1 MKGFVQLLIGTFCWG
16 IVYAQPAGQVQGTI
30 RDARTLVPLAG
41 ITVRTGQGNFS
52 AVSDAGGRYL
62 LQQVKTGSYSIE
74 AGGVGYRTAR
84 QFDVPVTTGNTIE
97 LNFELEPESKELES
111 VSIRSYASKPAG
123 TVNSVQRLGITEI
136 AKYPGANFDIAK
148 VVQSLPGVSGS
159 VGFRNDIIIRGGAPN
174 EVVYFLDGIEI
185 PSINHFATQGAA
197 GGPVGLLNVSF
208 IEGVTLHTSG
218 FPSKYE
224 NPLSGVLQFKQK
236 SGNPDRFQGNFR
248 LSASEA
254 ALTAEG
260 PLGKKGGNTTYMV
273 SARRSYLQ
281 LIFKLIDLPFL
292 PDYWDYQYKITHKAG
307 KKDEINFIGIGAID
321 NFSFRRPN
329 NPTLEQLAILDQI
342 PLNSQRTNTVGVSW
356 RHSLDKGFW
365 QLALSN
371 SRLVNSADQFTN
383 NEKPSDTTRILGY
396 RSVED
401 ETRLR
406 WEWNKT
412 VNGWQLQ
419 AGSTGTLVNYENT
432 TFQRRTG
439 YTANY
444 AAESRFFRYGAN
456 FSVGRK
462 FAQDRLFVTVG
473 VRADGNTLMDTGNEF
488 WRTFS
493 PRLGWSY
500 RITQQLSFNGSLGRY
515 FKIPPYTILGF
526 QENGV
531 AVNQSTRY
539 IQSDH
544 AVAGLEYQPT
554 SAVRVTLEGFYK
566 KYSNYPV
573 SLDKGI
579 SLANL
584 GGDFG
589 VLGNERVIS
598 TGKGRTYGFE
608 FMYQQRL
615 TKRFYGILAYTF
627 YYSQFTGVD
636 NRYVASSWDN
646 RHLLSF
652 TGGYKFPRNWEVGL
666 RFRYLGG
673 APYTPFNITQ
683 SLEDYPFINNGVP
696 DYSRLNSQ
704 RLQGF
709 HAADLRIDK
718 KWNFKKW
725 TLDLFLDIQN
735 AYNSD
740 NQAPPGFTL
749 ERNADNSIATRTGQ
763 PYQPGKF
770 QDPSVPNNRQDA
782 VPAILPNNSG
792 SLLPSMGF
800 VIEF

>member
-1 MKGFVQLLIGTFCWG
+1 MRVILGLVFSLMTLNFWAQGGEISGKVFDASSNEPLSFATVVLQNTSFGALSDEKGDFVIKGVNPGLYNIMCSFVGYQNFVKYEVEVTTSRAVNLQIGL
-16 IVYAQPAGQVQGTI
+16 QPALNGI
-30 RDARTLVPLAG
+30 TLVIEGDRNRNKEESP
-41 ITVRTGQGNFS
+41 ISVR
-52 AVSDAGGRYL
+52 
-62 LQQVKTGSYSIE
+62 SI
-74 AGGVGYRTAR
+74 
-84 QFDVPVTTGNTIE
+84 
-97 LNFELEPESKELES
+97 
-111 VSIRSYASKPAG
+111 
-123 TVNSVQRLGITEI
+123 
-136 AKYPGANFDIAK
+136 GANEIKRNPGGNRDLSKAIR
-148 VVQSLPGVSGS
+148 SLPGVASIPS
-159 VGFRNDIIIRGGAPN
+159 FRNDIII
-174 EVVYFLDGIEI
+174 DGIEI

-260 PLGKKGGNTTYMV
+260 PLGKKGSNTTYMV

-281 LIFKLIDLPFL
+281 LIFKLINLPFL

-307 KKDEINFIGIGAID
+307 KKDEFNFIGIGAID

-329 NPTLEQLAILDQI
+329 NPTLEQLAILEQI
-342 PLNSQRTNTVGVSW
+342 PLNSQRTNTIGGSW
-356 RHSLDKGFW
+356 RHSIDKGFW

-371 SRLVNSADQFTN
+371 SRLVNSADQFSD
-383 NEKPSDTTRILGY
+383 NEKPSDSTRILGY

-412 VNGWQLQ
+412 VGAWQLQ
-419 AGSTGTLVNYENT
+419 AGTTGTLVSYQNN

-439 YTANY
+439 YTADY
-444 AAESRFFRYGAN
+444 TTESRFFRYGAN
-456 FSVGRK
+456 FNLSRK
-462 FAQDRLFVTVG
+462 LLKDRLFVSVG
-473 VRADGNTLMDTGNEF
+473 VRADGNTPMENGNEF

-500 RITQQLSFNGSLGRY
+500 RLTQQLSVNGSVGRF
-515 FKIPPYTILGF
+515 FKIPPYTILGYR
-526 QENGV
+526 ENGL
-531 AVNQSTRY
+531 AVNRSTRY
-539 IQSDH
+539 IRADH
-544 AVAGLEYQPT
+544 YVAGIEYQPKAAT
-554 SAVRVTLEGFYK
+554 RITLEGFYK
-566 KYSNYPV
+566 KYADYPV

-589 VLGNERVIS
+589 VLGNEKVVS
-598 TGKGRTYGFE
+598 TGKGRTYGVE

-615 TKRFYGILAYTF
+615 TKNFYGILSYTF
-627 YYSQFTGVD
+627 YYSQFTGTD
-636 NRYVASSWDN
+636 NRYIASAWDN

-652 TGGYKFPRNWEVGL
+652 TGGYKFPRNWELGL
-666 RFRYLGG
+666 RFRYLGS
-673 APYTPFNITQ
+673 APYTPFNISQ
-683 SLEDYPFINNGVP
+683 SLEDYPFINAGVP
-696 DYSRLNSQ
+696 DYSKLNTQ
-704 RLQGF
+704 RLRAF
-709 HAADLRIDK
+709 HAADLRLDK
-718 KWNFKKW
+718 KWNFRKW

-735 AYNSD
+735 AYNSN

-749 ERNADNSIATRTGQ
+749 NRNADNSIATTTGL
-763 PYQPGKF
+763 PYQPGKY
-770 QDPSVPNNRQDA
+770 QDPSVSNNRQDA
-782 VPAILPNNSG
+782 IPAILPNDSG
-792 SLLPSMGF
+792 SLLPSIGF
-800 VIEF
+800 VVEF

>member
-1 MKGFVQLLIGTFCWG
+1 MKSIVQLIAACLLSGMLM
-16 IVYAQPAGQVQGTI
+16 AQTTGQVQGTI

-41 ITVRTGQGNFS
+41 ITVRTGQGGFS
-52 AVSDAGGRYL
+52 AVSDAGGHYV
-62 LQQVKTGSYSIE
+62 LQQVSTGSYNIE
-74 AGGVGYRTAR
+74 ASGIGYRLAR

-97 LNFELEPESKELES
+97 LNFELEPEARELES
-111 VSIRSYASKPAG
+111 VSVRAYASKPAG

-218 FPSKYE
+218 FPSRYE

-248 LSASEA
+248 FSASEA

-281 LIFKLIDLPFL
+281 LLFKLIDLPFL
-292 PDYWDYQYKITHKAG
+292 PDYWDYQYKVTHKAG

-321 NFSFRRPN
+321 NFRFRRPD
-329 NPTLEQLAILDQI
+329 NPTLEQLAILEQI
-342 PLNSQRTNTVGVSW
+342 PLNSQRTHTIGASW

-371 SRLVNSADQFTN
+371 SRLVNSADQYSN
-383 NEKPSDTTRILGY
+383 NEQPSDSTRILSY
-396 RSVED
+396 RSVEN

-406 WEWNKT
+406 WEWNKG
-412 VNGWQLQ
+412 VGPWQLQ
-419 AGSTGTLVNYENT
+419 AGTTGTLVYYENN

-439 YTANY
+439 YTASYNT
-444 AAESRFFRYGAN
+444 ASRFFRYGAN
-456 FSVGRK
+456 FGVSRK
-462 FAQDRLFVTVG
+462 LLQDRLFISVG
-473 VRADGNTLMDTGNEF
+473 VRADGNTLMEKGNEI

-500 RITQQLSFNGSLGRY
+500 RLTQQLSLNGSVGRY
-515 FKIPPYTILGF
+515 YKIPPYTILGYR
-526 QENGV
+526 ENGV
-531 AVNQSTRY
+531 AVNSATRY
-539 IQSDH
+539 IRSDH
-544 AVAGLEYQPT
+544 YVAGLEYQPQPAT
-554 SAVRVTLEGFYK
+554 RITLEGFYK
-566 KYSNYPV
+566 KYTQYPV

-589 VLGNERVIS
+589 VLGNERVVA
-598 TGKGRTYGFE
+598 TGRGRTYGLE

-615 TKRFYGILAYTF
+615 TKNFYGILSYTF
-627 YYSQFTGVD
+627 YYSQFTGTD
-636 NRYVASSWDN
+636 GRYVPSAWDN

-652 TGGYKFPRNWEVGL
+652 TGGYKFPRNWELGL

-673 APYTPFNITQ
+673 APYTPFDINQ
-683 SLEDYPFINNGVP
+683 SLEDYPFTNAGVP
-696 DYSRLNSQ
+696 DYSRLNTQ
-704 RLQGF
+704 RLRAF

-718 KWNFKKW
+718 KWNFRKW

-735 AYNSD
+735 AYNS
-740 NQAPPGFTL
+740 NNPAPPGFTL
-749 ERNADNSIATRTGQ
+749 GRNPDNSIATRSGL
-763 PYQPGKF
+763 PYQPGRY

-782 VPAILPNNSG
+782 VPAILPNDSG
-792 SLLPSMGF
+792 SLLPSIGF
-800 VIEF
+800 VVEF